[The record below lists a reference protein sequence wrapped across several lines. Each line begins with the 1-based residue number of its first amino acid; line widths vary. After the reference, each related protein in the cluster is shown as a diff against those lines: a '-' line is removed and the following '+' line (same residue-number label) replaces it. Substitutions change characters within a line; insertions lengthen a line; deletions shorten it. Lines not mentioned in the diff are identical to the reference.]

1 MQKIPLKSYQSG
13 NQKFTPGSQRDS
25 CCPNFICMSNDDL
38 EELRKQVAVCLYT
51 IQSFYSN
58 TNWVEMKGSTPYLS
72 FG

>member
-1 MQKIPLKSYQSG
+1 MYNAFLCI
-13 NQKFTPGSQRDS
+13 FF
-25 CCPNFICMSNDDL
+25 FISAHNHVIACRKGLLLRKDDL